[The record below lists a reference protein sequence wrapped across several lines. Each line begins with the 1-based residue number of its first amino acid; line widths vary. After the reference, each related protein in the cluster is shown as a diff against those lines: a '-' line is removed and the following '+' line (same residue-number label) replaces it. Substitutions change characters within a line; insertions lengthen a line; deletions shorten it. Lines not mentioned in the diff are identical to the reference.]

1 MNLMILIYITDLLET
16 MTSILQLNN
25 GKYGK
30 YNLNND
36 K

>member
-16 MTSILQLNN
+16 MTSILQPNN